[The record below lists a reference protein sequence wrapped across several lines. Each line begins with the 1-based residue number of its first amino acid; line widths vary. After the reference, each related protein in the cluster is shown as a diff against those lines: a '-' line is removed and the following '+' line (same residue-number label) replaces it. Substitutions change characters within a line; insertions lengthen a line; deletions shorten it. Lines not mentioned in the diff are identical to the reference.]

1 MKMKIRVV
9 AKGCEFAQKVRNIT
23 RKCMELN
30 DKFPCFGWEFFTT
43 GGTTYFTACYRNGD
57 KTERFEFPIHHI
69 PVEDRYAYILDQL
82 NELKWSALFW
92 QKEERDNG

>member
-23 RKCMELN
+23 RKCLELK
-30 DKFPCFGWEFFTT
+30 DSFPVFGWEFFTVN
-43 GGTTYFTACYRNGD
+43 GKTYFTAYHRDGD
-57 KTERFEFPIHHI
+57 ETVKFEFPIHNVDI
-69 PVEDRYAYILDQL
+69 EERYPYILDQL

-92 QKEERDNG
+92 QKEERE